1 MAEEIVSR
9 PQVLPPPS
17 ERATPFGWMRR
28 NLFSTWY
35 NTLLTFLAVGIIY
48 ATLRPAIEWV
58 FFTARW
64 EVVQVNLRLLMTGTY
79 PQGQLWRA
87 WLCLHLLA
95 AISGLTWGVFI
106 RGRRIA
112 GAALLLVPLVL
123 AAFVATGAT
132 ARMHLAALSAV
143 ALIAYGLG
151 RLGGVSLRRVVIS
164 AWIAYF
170 PLILLIIRGITR
182 GGGWLPVV
190 SSNFWGG
197 LMLTFL
203 LTVVGVLVSFP
214 VGVLLALGR
223 RSQLP
228 VVRWVSIVYIEVIRG
243 VPLITIL
250 FMASTMVPL
259 FLPSGITVDRVLR
272 AMIGITMFSAAYLAE
287 NVRGGLQAIPRGQ
300 YEAASALGLNA
311 TLTMGLIILPQALRL
326 IIPVLVGQFISLF
339 KDTTLVATIGLL
351 DLLGI
356 SRSVLAQPQF
366 ISYQHEV
373 LVFISLVY
381 WIFSY
386 FMALISQRLET
397 ALGVGQR

>member
-48 ATLRPAIEWV
+48 AVLRPAIEWV

-79 PQGQLWRA
+79 PQGQLWRV

-106 RGRRIA
+106 RGRRAA
-112 GAALLLVPLVL
+112 GVILLLVPLVL
-123 AAFVATGAT
+123 AALVATGAT

-143 ALIAYGLG
+143 ALVAYALG
-151 RLGGVSLRRVVIS
+151 RLGGVSLRRMVIG

-182 GGGWLPVV
+182 GEGWLPIVP
-190 SSNFWGG
+190 SNFWGG

-203 LTVVGVLVSFP
+203 LTVVGVVVSFP

-228 VVRWVSIVYIEVIRG
+228 VVRWASIVYIEVIRG

-259 FLPSGITVDRVLR
+259 FLPSGVTIDRVLR

-326 IIPVLVGQFISLF
+326 IIPVLVGQFIALF

-351 DLLGI
+351 DLLGVA
-356 SRSVLAQPQF
+356 RSVLAQPQF

-386 FMALISQRLET
+386 FMALISQRLEV